1 MNPVT
6 VTESSERASV
16 LADLAAAEGVAAP
29 PADRPVV
36 AVQGL
41 GFVGGA
47 MAIAVASAGTEQGV
61 GDTTDGPTYSVVGVD
76 LGDAAGRNRIESLNS
91 GRFPFETTDKELTDA
106 LSAARE
112 RGNLIAVENP
122 LAYSIADVVVIDVPL
137 DISWRSETPELRLG
151 GFEAAIRTV
160 GAHVRPGALVL
171 LETTV
176 PPGTTEKIVVPVLA
190 EALTARGIDPG
201 SVLVAHSY
209 ERVMPGSEY
218 FRSIIDYW
226 RVFAGHTEAA
236 AEAAEAFLNTVI
248 DTDSRPLTR
257 LSNTTASETAKVL
270 ENTFRATTIAL
281 MEEWGRFAEQVGV
294 DLYEVVDAIRMRPTH
309 ANIRT
314 PGFGVGGYCLTK
326 DPLFAKLAA
335 AELWDAPM
343 EFPFSTAAVRAND
356 EAPLATLERVTEQV
370 GGDLTGKR
378 IALLGV
384 SYRQDV
390 GDTRYS
396 PSETFV
402 RGAESAGATVVAHD
416 PLVEHWDE
424 FDRDLEPTLPDP
436 ATLDAIVFAVP
447 HDEYRTLDVIDWV
460 GDARPAFIDAFDV
473 LTAAQ
478 RAELRSL
485 GCAVVSIGRGE
496 SSPDSID
503 AIASLAG
510 TLPTDATPSDTTPSG
525 ETK

>member
-1 MNPVT
+1 MT
-6 VTESSERASV
+6 DSAATEPSPSLVA
-16 LADLAAAEGVAAP
+16 LAGAEGHEIDSN
-29 PADRPVV
+29 DRPVV

-41 GFVGGA
+41 GFVGAA
-47 MAIAVASAGTEQGV
+47 MAIAVASAGTEYGTGTAAGAPLYTV
-61 GDTTDGPTYSVVGVD
+61 IGVD
-76 LGDAAGRNRIESLNS
+76 LNDAAGRTRIDALNA
-91 GRFPFETTDKELTDA
+91 GRFPFETTDAELTAA
-106 LSAARE
+106 LDAARQ
-112 RGNLIAVENP
+112 RSNLICVDDEA
-122 LAYSIADVVVIDVPL
+122 AYSLADVVVIDVPL
-137 DISWRSETPELRLG
+137 DISWRSEAPELRLG
-151 GFEAAIRTV
+151 GFEAAISAV
-160 GAHVRPGALVL
+160 GAHVRPGTLVL
-171 LETTV
+171 VETTV

-190 EALTARGIDPG
+190 EALTERGMDPE

-236 AEAAEAFLNTVI
+236 SIAAEKFLTSVI
-248 DTDSRPLTR
+248 NTDSRPLTR

-270 ENTFRATTIAL
+270 ENTYRATTIAL
-281 MEEWGRFAEQVGV
+281 MEEWARFAEQVGV

-335 AELWDAPM
+335 TQLWDTPM

-356 EAPLATLERVTEQV
+356 EAPLATLARVTELV
-370 GGDLTGKR
+370 GDLTNKR

-402 RGAESAGATVVAHD
+402 RGAEAGGATVIAHD
-416 PLVEHWDE
+416 PLVSHWDE
-424 FDRDLEPTLPDP
+424 LDRDLDPTLPDP
-436 ATLDAIVFAVP
+436 TTLDAVVLAVP
-447 HDEYRTLDVIDWV
+447 HDDYRTLDITEWL
-460 GDARPAFIDAFDV
+460 GDARPAFVDAFNV
-473 LTAAQ
+473 LSAAQ
-478 RAELRSL
+478 RHELRAL
-485 GCAVVSIGRGE
+485 GCAIVSIGRG
-496 SSPDSID
+496 DTIVD
-503 AIASLAG
+503 RTVDDDMAA
-510 TLPTDATPSDTTPSG
+510 ATADTATKTHDR
-525 ETK
+525 ETE